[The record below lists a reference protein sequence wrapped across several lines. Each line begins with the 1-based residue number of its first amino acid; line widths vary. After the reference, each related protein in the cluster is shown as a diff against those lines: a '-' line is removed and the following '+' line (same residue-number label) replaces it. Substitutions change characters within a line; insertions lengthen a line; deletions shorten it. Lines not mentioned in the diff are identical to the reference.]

1 MTGREQQLP
10 FDFGGEDGSLDDG
23 SPARPSTARSGIQKK
38 TSRLKKSPRAK
49 VAVEK
54 PVAAT
59 TEEALSISEVTLRIK
74 QAVESS
80 LSSMWVAGEI
90 TDIARPRSGHLY
102 FTLKD
107 ERSQLRGV
115 MWRSVAERLPF
126 DLDDGQSVLC
136 FGDVEVYAARGTV
149 QMVVRK
155 CQPQGMGALQLAL
168 AQLQAKLESEGLF
181 AVGRKRLLPRLPRK
195 IAIITSPTGAAI
207 RDFLQAAAARHA
219 GVEIVLIPA
228 SVQGPGS
235 VEALIS
241 GITVAHQLDPRP
253 DVLIVSRG
261 GGSLEDLW
269 SFNDENFVRA
279 LARSRIPTVSA
290 IGHEIDVTL
299 SDLVADVRALTPTDA
314 ASRVL
319 PDREVLV
326 DVLEALAAT
335 MRRSLFQRID
345 GSRQRLGW
353 IQSRP
358 IFRNPFE
365 IVHDRSRIVDELDER
380 ARTLMW
386 RRVEQQ
392 RSRLQQL
399 TAAVSALS
407 PLDVLARGYSVTQ
420 NEHGDVIR
428 AVDAVQPGQV
438 LRSRVVDGVIQ
449 SIVVKNGDRSSAD

>member
-1 MTGREQQLP
+1 MTGGDQQLP
-10 FDFGGEDGSLDDG
+10 FDFGGDDG
-23 SPARPSTARSGIQKK
+23 SDEENTVEPPAAK
-38 TSRLKKSPRAK
+38 PRAK
-49 VAVEK
+49 RKSAALRKPTQRNVAAKK
-54 PVAAT
+54 PVAASAD
-59 TEEALSISEVTLRIK
+59 EAISISEVTLRIK
-74 QAVESS
+74 RAVESS
-80 LSSMWVAGEI
+80 LASMWVAGEI

-107 ERSQLRGV
+107 EHSQLRGV

-136 FGDVEVYAARGTV
+136 FGDIEVYAARGSV

-181 AVGRKRLLPRLPRK
+181 AIERKRVLPRLPRK

-207 RDFLQAAAARHA
+207 QDFLQAAASRHA
-219 GVEIVLIPA
+219 GIEIVLIPA

-235 VEALIS
+235 VEALVA
-241 GITVAHQLDPRP
+241 GIAAAEQLDPRP

-269 SFNDENFVRA
+269 SFNDERFVRA
-279 LARSRIPTVSA
+279 LAQSPIPTVSA
-290 IGHEIDVTL
+290 VGHEIDVTL

-335 MRRSLFQRID
+335 MRRSLFQRIE
-345 GSRQRLGW
+345 GSRQRLEW
-353 IQSRP
+353 IESRP

-365 IVHDRSRIVDELDER
+365 LVLHRSRFVDELDER

-386 RRVEQQ
+386 RRVEQH

-399 TAAVSALS
+399 AAAVSALS

-420 NEHGDVIR
+420 NEQGDVVR
-428 AVDAVQPGQV
+428 SLSDVRPGQT
-438 LRSRVVDGVIQ
+438 LRSRVTDGVIQ
-449 SIVVKNGDRSSAD
+449 SVVVDETGS